1 MALQDSGMKS
11 QSIIKRVLRSS
22 SWIGFGAL
30 ASQGLRLLG
39 NLILTRLLFPEAFG
53 LMALVTVFIVGMNM
67 FSDLGIRPWI
77 QKDHRGD
84 DPLFLDTAW
93 TLQVARGGILWGL
106 TCALAWPV
114 ANFFNEPLLAT
125 ILPIAGLEL
134 IAAGLMPTRIA
145 TAHRHLQVG
154 RVTQFDLT
162 GQACGLLITIALAWQ
177 MQSVWALVWG
187 SLAGSFVLLILMQ
200 FGLPGH
206 KNRLRW
212 DTKAAAELISF
223 GKWIFLSTI
232 CGFILAQGDKIILGR
247 FLTVEALG
255 IYSIGFFL
263 ASFPIM
269 LAAKVSSI
277 VLIPLYREHPPR
289 ASLQNFAKIRKL
301 RFAVTTGLFALLIQ
315 LSLLGPLL
323 VDFLYDA
330 RYATS
335 GVILVLVAC
344 AQMPLAVGLTYNH
357 AALASGNSRQ
367 FFVVTLIKASLMLSL
382 MLLGTYFFGIAGAIG
397 GQAAAQV
404 LALPAN
410 IWLARTHRA
419 WDGLH
424 DIVFLS
430 LMIVFGGAAVWLH
443 RTEVLDLIQNG
454 VGG

>member
-1 MALQDSGMKS
+1 MALQDSGMES

-22 SWIGFGAL
+22 SWIGFGTL

-39 NLILTRLLFPEAFG
+39 NLILTRLLFPESFG
-53 LMALVTVFIVGMNM
+53 LMTLVTVFIVGMQM
-67 FSDLGIRPWI
+67 FSDLGISPWI

-84 DPLFLDTAW
+84 EPLFLDTGW
-93 TLQVARGGILWGL
+93 TLQVARGVILWGL
-106 TCALAWPV
+106 TCVIAWPV

-125 ILPIAGLEL
+125 ILPIAGLDL
-134 IAAGLMPTRIA
+134 IVVGLMPTRIA
-145 TAHRHLQVG
+145 TAHRHLKVG
-154 RVTQFDLT
+154 QVTQFDLA
-162 GQACGLLITIALAWQ
+162 GQACGLLITLVLAWQ

-187 SLAGSFVLLILMQ
+187 SLAGSVVLLILMQ

-206 KNRLRW
+206 KNRFYW

-232 CGFILAQGDKIILGR
+232 CGFVVAQGDKIILGR
-247 FLTVEALG
+247 LLTVEALG

-263 ASFPIM
+263 ASFPVM
-269 LAAKVSSI
+269 LAAQVTSK
-277 VLIPLYREHPPR
+277 VLIPLYREHPPG
-289 ASLQNFAKIRKL
+289 ASLQNFTKIRKL
-301 RFAVTTGLFALLIQ
+301 RFAVTTGLFALLIL

-382 MLLGTYFFGIAGAIG
+382 MLLGTYFFGRSNWRAGCSPSVG
-397 GQAAAQV
+397 
-404 LALPAN
+404 
-410 IWLARTHRA
+410 LARKH
-419 WDGLH
+419 
-424 DIVFLS
+424 
-430 LMIVFGGAAVWLH
+430 
-443 RTEVLDLIQNG
+443 LDCPHTPRLG
-454 VGG
+454 RPS